1 MSNPMSPAFLRPA
14 DVAPRGQAWTDVSD
28 VARVEPGRT
37 YPMSPSVT
45 RPADVILGRG
55 EETILAID
63 PGTVQSAWL
72 LFADGRPVDFG
83 IWPNAALLDALRS
96 GAPTASGD
104 GQFFEPDVAVIE
116 QVASYGMPVGAEVF
130 ETVRWSGRFEEA
142 LHPTPVV
149 QLTRK
154 TIVLHLCNS
163 PRATDSNVRRAL
175 MDKFGGDA
183 SIGLK
188 RSPGPLYG
196 FHTDLWAAL
205 AVAVAYAEGAKP
217 TEKKP

>member
-1 MSNPMSPAFLRPA
+1 MTEPMFTALARQA
-14 DVAPRGQAWTDVSD
+14 DVR
-28 VARVEPGRT
+28 
-37 YPMSPSVT
+37 
-45 RPADVILGRG
+45 
-55 EETILAID
+55 TILAID
-63 PGTVQSAWL
+63 PGTTQSAWVVW
-72 LFADGRPVDFG
+72 ADGSVANRS
-83 IWPNAALLDALRS
+83 IEPNADLLARLRDRRAAIS
-96 GAPTASGD
+96 WA
-104 GQFFEPDVAVIE
+104 DVAVIE

-196 FHTDLWAAL
+196 FHADLWAAL
-205 AVAVAYAEGAKP
+205 AVAVAYAEGAKNP
-217 TEKKP
+217 EPKKP